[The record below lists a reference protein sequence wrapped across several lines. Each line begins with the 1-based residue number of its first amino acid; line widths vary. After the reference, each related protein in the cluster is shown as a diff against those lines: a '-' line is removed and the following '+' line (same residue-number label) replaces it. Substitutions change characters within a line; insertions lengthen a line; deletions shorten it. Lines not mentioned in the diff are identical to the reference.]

1 MDDQQLLRYSRHLL
15 LDDIGIEGQEKLL
28 NAHAVVLGAGGLGSP
43 VALYLGSAGLGTIT
57 IIDDDIVELSNLQRQ
72 IMHTEA
78 RVGQPKA
85 ASAREAVAA
94 LNPGVEVR
102 AIARRATEELL
113 HELAADADVVL
124 DCSDNFA
131 TRHMLNRV
139 CVALRKPL
147 ISGAAIGFAGQITV
161 YDLRRDDSP
170 CYACVFPPSQ
180 PAPDARCATTG
191 VLAPL
196 VGMTG
201 SLQAAEAIKLLCGY
215 GTPLTGR
222 LLMADLR
229 RTEFTQVHLHRRAD
243 CEVCGAPLPS
253 PPPAHTEEQP

>member
-28 NAHAVVLGAGGLGSP
+28 AAHALVLGAGGLGSP
-43 VALYLGSAGLGTIT
+43 VALYLGSAGVGRIT

-85 ASAREAVAA
+85 ASAQAAVAA

-102 AIARRATEELL
+102 AIARRATEALL

-139 CVALRKPL
+139 CVAQRKPL
-147 ISGAAIGFAGQITV
+147 ISGAAVGFAGQLTV

-170 CYACVFPPSQ
+170 CYACVFPPAQ
-180 PAPDARCATTG
+180 PSPDARCATTG

-229 RTEFTQVHLHRRAD
+229 RTDFTQVRLHRREG
-243 CEVCGAPLPS
+243 CEVCGA
-253 PPPAHTEEQP
+253 QK

>member
-1 MDDQQLLRYSRHLL
+1 MDSQQLLRYSRHLL
-15 LDDIGIEGQEKLL
+15 LDDIGIDGQEKLL
-28 NAHAVVLGAGGLGSP
+28 AAHALVLGAGGLGSP
-43 VALYLGSAGLGTIT
+43 VALYLGSAGVGTIT

-85 ASAREAVAA
+85 TSAREAVAA

-102 AIARRATEELL
+102 AFARRATEDLL
-113 HELAADADVVL
+113 RELAADADVVL

-139 CVALRKPL
+139 CVALHKPL
-147 ISGAAIGFAGQITV
+147 ISGAASGFAGQVSV

-180 PAPDARCATTG
+180 PAADAPGAAAG

-201 SLQAAEAIKLLCGY
+201 SLQAAETIKLLCGY
-215 GTPLTGR
+215 GQPLTGR

-243 CEVCGAPLPS
+243 CEVCGAHP
-253 PPPAHTEEQP
+253 

>member
-1 MDDQQLLRYSRHLL
+1 MDRRTLRMAASCWR
-15 LDDIGIEGQEKLL
+15 
-28 NAHAVVLGAGGLGSP
+28 ASSSLGPSPDSPCTSESNTSSFSGLSCMQYT
-43 VALYLGSAGLGTIT
+43 LK
-57 IIDDDIVELSNLQRQ
+57 R
-72 IMHTEA
+72 
-78 RVGQPKA
+78 A
-85 ASAREAVAA
+85 ASARAAVAA

-102 AIARRATEELL
+102 AIARRANEELL
-113 HELAADADVVL
+113 RELAGDADVVL

-147 ISGAAIGFAGQITV
+147 ISGAASGFAGQVSV
-161 YDLRRDDSP
+161 YYLRRSDSP

-229 RTEFTQVHLHRRAD
+229 RTEFTQVHLHRRTD
-243 CEVCGAPLPS
+243 CEVCGA
-253 PPPAHTEEQP
+253 

>member
-15 LDDIGIEGQEKLL
+15 LDEIGVEGQEKLL
-28 NAHAVVLGAGGLGSP
+28 AAHALVLGAGGLGSP
-43 VALYLGSAGLGTIT
+43 VALYLGSAGVGRIT

-113 HELAADADVVL
+113 HELAADADIVL

-139 CVALRKPL
+139 CVAQRKPL
-147 ISGAAIGFAGQITV
+147 ISGAAIGFAVQISV

-180 PAPDARCATTG
+180 PTPDARCATTG

-196 VGMTG
+196 VGLTG

-229 RTEFTQVHLHRRAD
+229 HTEFTQVRLHRRAD
-243 CEVCGAPLPS
+243 CEVCGCAQQ
-253 PPPAHTEEQP
+253 AHTP

>member
-15 LDDIGIEGQEKLL
+15 LDDIGVEGQEKLL
-28 NAHAVVLGAGGLGSP
+28 NAHALVLGAGGLGSP

-170 CYACVFPPSQ
+170 CYACIFPPSQ
-180 PAPDARCATTG
+180 PTPDARCATTG

-229 RTEFTQVHLHRRAD
+229 RTEFTEVHLHRRAD
-243 CEVCGAPLPS
+243 CEVCGA
-253 PPPAHTEEQP
+253 AQKTHTAE

>member
-15 LDDIGIEGQEKLL
+15 LDDIGVEGQEKLL
-28 NAHAVVLGAGGLGSP
+28 NAHALVLGAGGLGSP

-113 HELAADADVVL
+113 HELAQDADVVL

-147 ISGAAIGFAGQITV
+147 ISGAAIGFSGQITV

-170 CYACVFPPSQ
+170 CYACIFPPSQ
-180 PAPDARCATTG
+180 PTPNARCATTG

-229 RTEFTQVHLHRRAD
+229 HTEFTEVRLHRREG
-243 CEVCGAPLPS
+243 CEVCSA
-253 PPPAHTEEQP
+253 AQKTHTAE